1 MLRSFNRAVFS
12 TSICLLFIL
21 TDRVSADDCN
31 PGFSSPGWMFPKE
44 DVNVEM
50 DQNVTMLCGI
60 NTTHPNGKD
69 YSWKNLSFKIDN
81 ETAASP
87 WMVEKVNETT
97 IRLFL
102 NQTSLVPHDYHRVSC
117 TLNDMGVCLRFVYIG
132 YKPLEVTDFECT
144 SYNWQRLECHWKEPP
159 NPIKTTYTLSYQT
172 PNSR

>member
-1 MLRSFNRAVFS
+1 MFS

-31 PGFSSPGWMFPKE
+31 PGFSSPGCKFGLINKVILNRSDSLFPSLSGMFPKE

-132 YKPLEVTDFECT
+132 CKLTTPV
-144 SYNWQRLECHWKEPP
+144 EPQATGG
-159 NPIKTTYTLSYQT
+159 I
-172 PNSR
+172 